1 VVVLVV
7 AVVVLVAVVVV
18 VVVAVAR
25 TATAA
30 VVLVAAEAHR
40 DRRGLMADECLRRRG
55 RRTGAGAVAAVY
67 SGDQRQATPPFPSVC
82 RLVEKYTMLIE
93 RHRQNQQNGLTA
105 SVRGG
110 KPSKPVSSKSAVP
123 SGPAIG
129 DDDAAAW
136 NRLLM
141 DNGRGENVNDDDVN
155 GNDVNGD
162 DGYDDDDDDGGGCD
176 RRFSCVSLGSIQ
188 AGTCTRDCCNRRR
201 RRRCRLAVTAA
212 AVVMVVGR
220 GGDKLPVTTCSRLS
234 TPARALILRNGGPS
248 VSDDERFLFFHFP
261 FRRFLS
267 VIPSLM
273 VFFTL
278 LLFVYFTYLAGNAVE
293 SIVVHDG
300 IARSIYRCSAFFHTR
315 HPP

>member
-1 VVVLVV
+1 VLVA
-7 AVVVLVAVVVV
+7 AVVVLVLVAVVVVVV

-30 VVLVAAEAHR
+30 VVLVAAEARR
-40 DRRGLMADECLRRRG
+40 DRRGLMADEYLRRRG
-55 RRTGAGAVAAVY
+55 RRTGAAAVAAVY

-105 SVRGG
+105 PVRGG
-110 KPSKPVSSKSAVP
+110 KPSSPQSKSAVP

-141 DNGRGENVNDDDVN
+141 DNGGGENENDDDVN
-155 GNDVNGD
+155 GNGD

-176 RRFSCVSLGSIQ
+176 RRFSSVSLGSIQ
-188 AGTCTRDCCNRRR
+188 AGTCTRDCCNHRRR
-201 RRRCRLAVTAA
+201 SRCRLAVTAA
-212 AVVMVVGR
+212 AAAAMVVGR

-234 TPARALILRNGGPS
+234 ARARARITQRRPMCLGRRTFS
-248 VSDDERFLFFHFP
+248 STFRFVDLCPELH
-261 FRRFLS
+261 
-267 VIPSLM
+267 
-273 VFFTL
+273 
-278 LLFVYFTYLAGNAVE
+278 
-293 SIVVHDG
+293 
-300 IARSIYRCSAFFHTR
+300 RS
-315 HPP
+315 